1 MKHLTLLLIGLVSG
15 LTLLLSD
22 GLKAQ
27 TKIAAE
33 LLLTSE
39 VQTNF
44 GSLFKSVNLLQCNGS
59 IHFAPKNSYR
69 GGNLSVQFITPL
81 RTSDIAVC
89 NDLQGFSNIEA
100 DNYFFTPFLFGYTQ
114 YLKKGLVFAGL
125 RNVNEDY
132 FTTDYTVLF
141 TQSSAGIH
149 PTLSGNFELPNYPF
163 TAPGLFVEY
172 LPEPHTRLRTS
183 LYNGAAGT
191 FSSSGPHPFHFDYNS
206 YGIFI
211 LQDLLFEKWDFRV
224 NIGSMAHLSANI
236 YNRGSVVWG
245 IIEKPIIETSSM
257 ELGVIL
263 EGSYAFMRNPSCR
276 SFGSFGFVG
285 DGLIGQKGKSI
296 IASQIFYSGYQS
308 GNEFDLEINWIYRP
322 LKYLQIQP
330 ALHLIVTDK
339 VHPVGL
345 LRLSLDF
352 KV

>member
-1 MKHLTLLLIGLVSG
+1 MKYLILLLSGLVSG

-27 TKIAAE
+27 TKITAE

-39 VQTNF
+39 VQTGF
-44 GSLFKSVNLLQCNGS
+44 GSFVKGVNLLQCNGS

-149 PTLSGNFELPNYPF
+149 PTLSGNFEMPNYPF

-172 LPEPHTRLRTS
+172 LPQPYIRLRTS
-183 LYNGAAGT
+183 LYNGA
-191 FSSSGPHPFHFDYNS
+191 SGALSVSAPHPFHFNYNPH
-206 YGIFI
+206 GIFI
-211 LQDLLFEKWDFRV
+211 LQDMLFEKWDFRV
-224 NIGSMAHLSANI
+224 NIGGMTHLSANT
-236 YNRGSVVWG
+236 YKRGGVIWG
-245 IIEKPIIETSSM
+245 VLEKPIIETSSM
-257 ELGVIL
+257 ELGVIM
-263 EGSYAFMRNPSCR
+263 EGSCAFMRNPTCR

-285 DGLIGQKGKSI
+285 DGLIGKKGKSI
-296 IASQIFYSGYQS
+296 IASQIFYAGYES